1 MRRSKMG
8 VVAMT
13 KQDPTPMSDDDD
25 FDYLDEPAKCKEAQ
39 LADALVDLSRAV
51 DLSRNEEARAVLIKA
66 MIDLGLKLSTPRGE
80 LKAIKK

>member
-1 MRRSKMG
+1 
-8 VVAMT
+8 MT
-13 KQDPTPMSDDDD
+13 KQDPTPMSDDED

-66 MIDLGLKLSTPRGE
+66 MIDLGFKLSSPKGD
-80 LKAIKK
+80 LKVIKK

>member
-1 MRRSKMG
+1 MRQSKMG

-13 KQDPTPMSDDDD
+13 KQDPTMSDDDE

-39 LADALVDLSRAV
+39 LADALADLSRAV
-51 DLSRNEEARAVLIKA
+51 DLSRSDEARAVLIKA
-66 MIDLGLKLSTPRGE
+66 MVDLGLKLSTPRGE

>member
-1 MRRSKMG
+1 
-8 VVAMT
+8 MT

-39 LADALVDLSRAV
+39 LADALADLSRAV
-51 DLSRNEEARAVLIKA
+51 DLSRSEEVRAILIKA
-66 MIDLGLKLSTPRGE
+66 MTDLGLKLSTPRGE

>member
-1 MRRSKMG
+1 MG
-8 VVAMT
+8 DVAMT

-39 LADALVDLSRAV
+39 LADALADLSRAV
-51 DLSRNEEARAVLIKA
+51 DLSRSEEVRAILIKA
-66 MIDLGLKLSTPRGE
+66 MTDLGLKLSTPRGE